1 MITKLLLRLAILA
14 SLAAGLAFSASIDA
28 TVRGQAEAAIEDDLL
43 TRVGLTAEEAE
54 RARAGQPAV
63 RLLPGTTDSE
73 VAVAGAIRIRGDIE
87 RLVVWLKDMEE
98 LRRALGTD
106 VVGAVESPA
115 RSENFT
121 ALVAADN
128 SLPDLTKYA
137 RAYQSGG
144 DRGIGSL
151 RDPRNPE
158 AIGTAFRDMLR
169 GAKAVWR
176 LADDFAVYL
185 EEFPGRRPAGVDDRF
200 YWTRETAVRKPIATL
215 HHVVMQR
222 LPDRSARFAD
232 KQFYASRDIDA
243 ALLIG
248 QATPQA
254 DGRTFDLVLTVRAR
268 VPQAGSLAG
277 RLLRDRIGKEIA
289 ETFTA
294 YLDWLQ
300 RSFAL
305 R

>member
-1 MITKLLLRLAILA
+1 MNPRFSLLLLVALMWLTTA
-14 SLAAGLAFSASIDA
+14 PQKPPAGDADLFS
-28 TVRGQAEAAIEDDLL
+28 
-43 TRVGLTAEEAE
+43 RVGLTVDEV
-54 RARAGQPAV
+54 ARAQGGQPAV
-63 RLLPGTTDSE
+63 RLLPGAVDSE
-73 VAVAGAIRIRGDIE
+73 VAVAGAIRIRGDVA
-87 RLVVWLKDMEE
+87 RLVVWLQDMEQ

-106 VVGAVESPA
+106 AVGAIESPA
-115 RSENFT
+115 RVENFT
-121 ALVAADN
+121 ALAAADA
-128 SLPDLTKYA
+128 SLPDLAEYA
-137 RAYQSGG
+137 KAYQARG
-144 DRGIGSL
+144 DRGIGPL
-151 RDPRNPE
+151 HDPRTPD

-169 GAKAVWR
+169 GAKAVWQ
-176 LADDFAVYL
+176 LAYDFAVYL
-185 EEFPGRRPAGVDDRF
+185 EEFPGRRPADVEDRF
-200 YWTRETAVRKPIATL
+200 YWTRETAVRKPITTL

-222 LPDRSARFAD
+222 LPDRSLRFAD
-232 KQFYASRDIDA
+232 KQFYASRDIEA

-254 DGRTFDLVLTVRAR
+254 DGKSFDLVVSVRAR

-305 R
+305 G